1 MENKNMKE
9 VTMEMLNEKLDDV
22 IKGLILTSS
31 MAGIWSDV
39 VRNEASGEKV
49 KDDKLLLTV
58 LKTGSEAI
66 SDYTQEMMKKYMPEA
81 DEKYKELDEIIYDVL
96 SKIFD
101 KSK

>member
-1 MENKNMKE
+1 M
-9 VTMEMLNEKLDDV
+9 DDV

-81 DEKYKELDEIIYDVL
+81 DEKYKELDEIIDDVL
-96 SKIFD
+96 AKIFD

>member
-9 VTMEMLNEKLDDV
+9 VTMETLNEKLDDV

-81 DEKYKELDEIIYDVL
+81 DEKYKELDEIIDDVL
-96 SKIFD
+96 AKIFD